1 MWAQSRS
8 SICDRKQDKSRNRN
22 RNSPRVAFLNSRYQ
36 IMSLSLNNS
45 VLFKVISS
53 HDSAM
58 FSQITQFWPLF
69 WTTSPSLASPLL
81 IWMLILCRAVSR
93 PPSSPSYVTLS
104 SCLSPDELLQGFIS
118 RAGSASTE
126 PCSASPLAAV
136 CWGLAPSSYTQ
147 NVCRIFLQVCHLS
160 EPYVNAR
167 AAMHSYHW
175 FSWNKQCNAYL
186 IMHAI
191 MFKRPL
197 PSFLSLYVCLCLCSM
212 DGGDAD
218 FLKTVSGLGCE
229 IHCFDPSNS
238 NASGGH
244 LGNSL
249 ASNHG
254 NGGVVSQHKM
264 WLEWRAPKKRA
275 HKRRGNPG
283 GVSQT
288 LADIMAALG
297 HHTVR
302 HARMHT
308 HWNVEKQ
315 CQTNIP

>member
-1 MWAQSRS
+1 
-8 SICDRKQDKSRNRN
+8 
-22 RNSPRVAFLNSRYQ
+22 
-36 IMSLSLNNS
+36 
-45 VLFKVISS
+45 
-53 HDSAM
+53 
-58 FSQITQFWPLF
+58 
-69 WTTSPSLASPLL
+69 
-81 IWMLILCRAVSR
+81 
-93 PPSSPSYVTLS
+93 
-104 SCLSPDELLQGFIS
+104 
-118 RAGSASTE
+118 
-126 PCSASPLAAV
+126 
-136 CWGLAPSSYTQ
+136 
-147 NVCRIFLQVCHLS
+147 
-160 EPYVNAR
+160 
-167 AAMHSYHW
+167 
-175 FSWNKQCNAYL
+175 
-186 IMHAI
+186 
-191 MFKRPL
+191 
-197 PSFLSLYVCLCLCSM
+197 M

-254 NGGVVSQHKM
+254 DGGVVSQHKM

-308 HWNVEKQ
+308 HRNVDKQ